1 MSWSVTFNDLDNTSQ
16 IPPETVEWMMT
27 QHIKYPHDME
37 LALNLA
43 KKAGL
48 KSAVITGART
58 PNPYGGDEVV
68 DISVR
73 GMVIATDF
81 QSVMKEILGYGP
93 EETGGN
99 DIPDQENDA
108 G

>member
-1 MSWSVTFNDLDNTSQ
+1 MSWSITFNYLDNTSQ
-16 IPPETVEWMMT
+16 IPADVVEGMMT

-48 KSAVITGART
+48 KSAVITGFRT
-58 PNPYGGDEVV
+58 PNPYGGDEVI

-81 QSVMKEILGYGP
+81 QAEMKAIIGYADP
-93 EETGGN
+93 ETGGN
-99 DIPDQENDA
+99 DSPGQANDA
-108 G
+108 